1 MLAVVTFS
9 AIRGEYL
16 KFNERITWPFSK
28 RRATDVNTIRCNEI
42 VKRVSFCMSLWRQPL
57 AVAAE
62 SQLCPLHN
70 PFCTSP
76 VGLSWFTVGVWP
88 ASLFPTHLE
97 GGVQTRTLSKTWTK
111 AQEQPIILPQ
121 STRSS

>member
-1 MLAVVTFS
+1 MLAVVPFS

-62 SQLCPLHN
+62 SQYVPFTTHFGPRPLG
-70 PFCTSP
+70 SP
-76 VGLSWFTVGVWP
+76 GLPLAFGPRVDCQRIGEAVCKQG
-88 ASLFPTHLE
+88 H
-97 GGVQTRTLSKTWTK
+97 
-111 AQEQPIILPQ
+111 
-121 STRSS
+121 